1 MVSGCGSLGGTGW
14 CQMLARQKRRQLRS
28 GVDAEELEKVVLGG
42 RSRVVSVMRVGSDGL
57 WTPSKRHRE
66 EMR

>member
-1 MVSGCGSLGGTGW
+1 MVSGCGSSGGTGW

-42 RSRVVSVMRVGSDGL
+42 RSRVVSVMRVRCAKGSDGL
-57 WTPSKRHRE
+57 WTPSERH
-66 EMR
+66 